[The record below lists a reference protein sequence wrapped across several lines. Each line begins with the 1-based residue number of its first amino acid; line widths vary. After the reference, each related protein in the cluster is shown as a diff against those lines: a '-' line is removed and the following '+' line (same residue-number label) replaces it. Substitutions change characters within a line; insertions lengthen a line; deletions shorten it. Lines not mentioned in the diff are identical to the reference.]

1 MDDKSGGECWLK
13 DNTDNRSKILT
24 CAIHLFYQKG
34 YDAVGVQEIATAAG
48 VTKPTLY
55 YYFKS
60 KLGLLEALLKES
72 CEPICEK
79 LEAVAEQYQGDP
91 KDTLFQLAC
100 TFVEIAGENRELYFL
115 LLSLNY
121 SARENEAFKAVAPY
135 MRRMFRATTAL
146 FDRAGDKLGNM
157 NGRQEQFAIG
167 FQGIINHYILVM
179 DERGVPQEA
188 LADPHA
194 IWELVRQFM
203 YGIYS

>member
-1 MDDKSGGECWLK
+1 MEDK
-13 DNTDNRSKILT
+13 TDNRAKILD
-24 CAIHLFYQKG
+24 CAVHLFYQKG

-60 KLGLLEALLKES
+60 KLGLLEAFLKEW
-72 CEPICEK
+72 CEPACQR
-79 LEAVAEQYQGDP
+79 LEEITDAYQGVP
-91 KDTLFQLAC
+91 ADTLYALAC
-100 TFVEIAGENRELYFL
+100 ALVDIAKVNREAYFL

-121 SARENEAFKAVAPY
+121 SARENEAFKAVFPY
-135 MRRMFRATTAL
+135 MQRMFRAMTG
-146 FDRAGDKLGNM
+146 FFIRAGDKIGNM
-157 NGRQEQFAIG
+157 NGRQEQFAIS

-179 DERGVPQEA
+179 DERGIPPEDSS
-188 LADPHA
+188 DPHA

>member
-1 MDDKSGGECWLK
+1 MADGA
-13 DNTDNRSKILT
+13 DNRARILS
-24 CAIHLFYQKG
+24 CAIHLFYQRG

-60 KLGLLEALLKES
+60 KLGLLEALLREN
-72 CEPICEK
+72 CEPFCER
-79 LEAVAEQYQGDP
+79 LEQVAAGYQGEP
-91 KDTLFQLAC
+91 KDTLYRLAC
-100 TFVEIAGENRELYFL
+100 TFVEIAQENRELYFL

-135 MRRMFRATTAL
+135 MKRMFQATTD
-146 FDRAGDKLGNM
+146 FFVRAGDKLGNM
-157 NGRQEQFAIG
+157 NGRQEQFAIS
-167 FQGIINHYILVM
+167 FQGVISHYILVM
-179 DERGVPQEA
+179 DERGVSAEQ
-188 LADPHA
+188 LGNPHA

>member
-1 MDDKSGGECWLK
+1 MEVK
-13 DNTDNRSKILT
+13 TDNRAKILT

-60 KLGLLEALLKES
+60 KLGLLEAVLKER
-72 CEPICEK
+72 CEPICRQ
-79 LEAVAEQYQGDP
+79 LEAVVDTYQGEP
-91 KDTLFQLAC
+91 PDTLYKFAC
-100 TFVEIAGENRELYFL
+100 TFVNIAKEDREFYFL

-135 MRRMFRATTAL
+135 MKRMFGATTEL
-146 FDRAGDKLGNM
+146 FLRASDKLGNM

-179 DERGVPQEA
+179 DERGISPEEMS
-188 LADPHA
+188 DSHA

>member
-1 MDDKSGGECWLK
+1 MEDK
-13 DNTDNRSKILT
+13 TDNREKILN

-60 KLGLLEALLKES
+60 KLGLLESVLKER
-72 CEPICEK
+72 CEPICER
-79 LEAVAEQYQGDP
+79 LEAVTTAYQGEL
-91 KDTLFQLAC
+91 KETLYALAC
-100 TFVEIAGENRELYFL
+100 AYVDIAREDRELYFL

-121 SARENEAFKAVAPY
+121 FARENEAFKAVVPY
-135 MRRMFRATTAL
+135 MKRMFQAATDVFL
-146 FDRAGDKLGNM
+146 QAGDRIGNM

-179 DERGVPQEA
+179 DERGVSSEE

>member
-1 MDDKSGGECWLK
+1 MEDK
-13 DNTDNRSKILT
+13 TDNREKILS

-60 KLGLLEALLKES
+60 KLGLLEAVLKER
-72 CEPICEK
+72 CEPICRR
-79 LEAVAEQYQGDP
+79 LEQVAASYQGDP
-91 KDTLFQLAC
+91 KDTLYALAC
-100 TFVEIAGENRELYFL
+100 TFVDIAKEDRELYFL

-121 SARENEAFKAVAPY
+121 FARENEAFKAVAPY
-135 MRRMFRATTAL
+135 MKRMFQATTD
-146 FDRAGDKLGNM
+146 FFIRAGDKLGNM

-167 FQGIINHYILVM
+167 FQGIISHYILVM
-179 DERGVPQEA
+179 DEREVSPED
-188 LADPHA
+188 LADPRA

>member
-1 MDDKSGGECWLK
+1 MEVKA
-13 DNTDNRSKILT
+13 DNRTKILS
-24 CAIHLFYQKG
+24 CAVHLFYQKG

-60 KLGLLEALLKES
+60 KLGLLEALLQER
-72 CEPICEK
+72 CEPMIRQ
-79 LEAVAEQYQGDP
+79 LEAVVDTYHGEL
-91 KDTLFQLAC
+91 KDTLYEFAY
-100 TFVEIAGENRELYFL
+100 TFVNIAKEDREFYFL

-121 SARENEAFKAVAPY
+121 FARENEAFKAVSPY
-135 MRRMFRATTAL
+135 MKRMFGATIELFVRAE
-146 FDRAGDKLGNM
+146 DKLGNM

-167 FQGIINHYILVM
+167 FQGIMNHYILVM
-179 DERGVPQEA
+179 DERGISPE
-188 LADPHA
+188 DMSDSHT

>member
-1 MDDKSGGECWLK
+1 MEDK
-13 DNTDNRSKILT
+13 TDNREKILN
-24 CAIHLFYQKG
+24 CAVHLFYQKG

-60 KLGLLEALLKES
+60 KLGLLEAILMERCGPV
-72 CEPICEK
+72 CER
-79 LEAVAEQYQGDP
+79 LEAVTTAYQGEL
-91 KDTLFQLAC
+91 KETLYALAC
-100 TFVEIAGENRELYFL
+100 AYVDIAREDRELYFL

-121 SARENEAFKAVAPY
+121 FARENEAFKAVVPY
-135 MRRMFRATTAL
+135 MKRMFQATTDVFL
-146 FDRAGDKLGNM
+146 QAGDRIGNM

-179 DERGVPQEA
+179 DERGVSSEE

>member
-1 MDDKSGGECWLK
+1 MEDK
-13 DNTDNRSKILT
+13 TDNREKILN
-24 CAIHLFYQKG
+24 CAVHLFYQKG

-60 KLGLLEALLKES
+60 KLGLLEAILMERCGPV
-72 CEPICEK
+72 CER
-79 LEAVAEQYQGDP
+79 LEAVTTAYQGEL
-91 KDTLFQLAC
+91 KETLYALAC
-100 TFVEIAGENRELYFL
+100 AYVDIAREDRELYFL

-121 SARENEAFKAVAPY
+121 FARENEAFKAVVPY
-135 MRRMFRATTAL
+135 MKRMFQATTDVFL
-146 FDRAGDKLGNM
+146 QAGDRIGNM

-179 DERGVPQEA
+179 DERGVSSKE

>member
-1 MDDKSGGECWLK
+1 MGLEDK
-13 DNTDNRSKILT
+13 TDNRAKILA

-60 KLGLLEALLKES
+60 KLGLLEVVLEER
-72 CEPICEK
+72 CEPLCRRIE
-79 LEAVAEQYQGDP
+79 EVAGGYQGEP
-91 KDTLFQLAC
+91 KDTLYALAC
-100 TFVEIAGENRELYFL
+100 TFVEIAKEDREFYFL

-135 MRRMFRATTAL
+135 MKQMFKATTD
-146 FDRAGDKLGNM
+146 FFVRAGDQIGNM

-179 DERGVPQEA
+179 DERGASPEE
-188 LADPHA
+188 LSDPHA

>member
-1 MDDKSGGECWLK
+1 MEDK
-13 DNTDNRSKILT
+13 TDNREKILS

-60 KLGLLEALLKES
+60 KLGLLEALMKE
-72 CEPICEK
+72 CWEPLFIR
-79 LEAVAEQYQGDP
+79 LEAVTEQYQGEP
-91 KDTLFQLAC
+91 GETLYKLAC
-100 TFVEIAGENRELYFL
+100 TYVDIAKENRELYFL

-135 MRRMFRATTAL
+135 MKRMFRATTNFFLCAE
-146 FDRAGDKLGNM
+146 DRLGNM
-157 NGRQEQFAIG
+157 NGRQEQFAIS
-167 FQGIINHYILVM
+167 FQGVISHYILVM
-179 DERGVPQEA
+179 DERGVSPEE
-188 LADPHA
+188 LADPYA
-194 IWELVRQFM
+194 IRELVRQFM

>member
-1 MDDKSGGECWLK
+1 MEDKA
-13 DNTDNRSKILT
+13 DNREKILT

-48 VTKPTLY
+48 ITKPTLY

-60 KLGLLEALLKES
+60 KLGLLEAMLEKR
-72 CEPICEK
+72 CEPICGR
-79 LEAVAEQYQGDP
+79 LEQAAASYQGEL
-91 KDTLFQLAC
+91 KDTLYAFAC
-100 TFVEIAGENRELYFL
+100 IFVEIAKEDREFYFL

-135 MRRMFRATTAL
+135 MRRMFQATTDV
-146 FDRAGDKLGNM
+146 FDRAEDKLGNM

-167 FQGIINHYILVM
+167 FQGIISHYILVM
-179 DERGVPQEA
+179 DERGKSPEEIS
-188 LADPHA
+188 DPRA